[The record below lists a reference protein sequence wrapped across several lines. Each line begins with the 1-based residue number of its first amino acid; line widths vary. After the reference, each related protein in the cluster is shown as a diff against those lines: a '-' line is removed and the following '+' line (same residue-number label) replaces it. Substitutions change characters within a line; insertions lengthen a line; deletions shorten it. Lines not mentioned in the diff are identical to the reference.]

1 VKVSRKH
8 FTSGPGIACK
18 MIDKRSK
25 MRLRINWARLSG
37 GVFALAVAICVV
49 AFGNRAQHPMGSHGG
64 VRNSTASLFAGVK
77 ENEAVTPPKHT
88 TNDIRGVA
96 AINKALSELVK
107 ETNKGN
113 ALRKE
118 VTRLIRELE
127 VPREVQ
133 RIIPDEGLER
143 GDVEQFWP
151 YFRVAKK
158 LKETDE
164 FHDLAVLRE
173 KAARIA
179 RVSETGIPHYEATA
193 KFELML
199 PDGGEELLRK
209 YIAADFEL
217 MPNEGDELSGKYIPS
232 DDSSVALKNYWN
244 TRLWTISVISVDPD
258 RAAERANGIV
268 DALTSLIKN
277 GEADGIKIW
286 EKAEVPTEPLRVPT
300 TSLPVE

>member
-1 VKVSRKH
+1 VKVPRKH

-77 ENEAVTPPKHT
+77 ENEAVTPRKDT

-193 KFELML
+193 T
-199 PDGGEELLRK
+199 
-209 YIAADFEL
+209 FEL

-244 TRLWTISVISVDPD
+244 TRLWTISEISVDPD